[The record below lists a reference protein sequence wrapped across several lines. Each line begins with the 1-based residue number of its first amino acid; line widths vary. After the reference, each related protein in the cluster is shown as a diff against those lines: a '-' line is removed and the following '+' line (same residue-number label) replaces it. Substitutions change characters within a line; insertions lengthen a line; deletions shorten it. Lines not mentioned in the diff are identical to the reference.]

1 MFTEFDN
8 LTNSTTILVMDP
20 SDHISLT
27 LAHNETRVIP
37 STLSLNK
44 TGYNRGEFLAFNE
57 SVPGPAVTG
66 SDRINASYRDRYLL
80 ATVR

>member
-1 MFTEFDN
+1 M
-8 LTNSTTILVMDP
+8 
-20 SDHISLT
+20 
-27 LAHNETRVIP
+27 VIP

-44 TGYNRGEFLAFNE
+44 TGYNRGEFLVFNE